1 MNFSTKM
8 VEKNFNITRQTLH
21 NWINEGLLPAPKKD
35 FRNWYIWS
43 DEDISNIQNI
53 IEIKMSS

>member
-21 NWINEGLLPAPKKD
+21 NWINEGLLPAPKKILETGIFGLMKIFLI
-35 FRNWYIWS
+35 FRI
-43 DEDISNIQNI
+43 
-53 IEIKMSS
+53 